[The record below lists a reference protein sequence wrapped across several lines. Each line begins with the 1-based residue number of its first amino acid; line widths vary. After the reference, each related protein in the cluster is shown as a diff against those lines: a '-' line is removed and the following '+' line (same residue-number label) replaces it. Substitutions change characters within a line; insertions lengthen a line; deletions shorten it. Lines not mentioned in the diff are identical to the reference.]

1 MPLVVDTFKAG
12 TIEATQSIT
21 INGQT
26 IGLVNMVAVDNT
38 DFYSSS
44 TVFSSFNKIGQTITP
59 SENLNV
65 FNLKSKME
73 MLETTEDIYVV
84 FLGTLFSDTQI
95 NISNIKGSFNNVPDF
110 LDVISTSYNFGAL
123 VEDAE
128 SPGDVYTI
136 GFAGVNIAQ
145 VESNEYWVIA
155 QFYTINPSELFI
167 ANVDLDIEFTS
178 ESNITFSNII
188 NIPII

>member
-1 MPLVVDTFKAG
+1 
-12 TIEATQSIT
+12 
-21 INGQT
+21 
-26 IGLVNMVAVDNT
+26 MVAVDNT
-38 DFYSSS
+38 DFYSNS

-95 NISNIKGSFNNVPDF
+95 KISNIKGSFNNVPDF

-136 GFAGVNIAQ
+136 GFAVVNIAQ